1 MWTWL
6 MAALVG
12 GLAGCAPKT
21 GTVPKVDHGATVVA
35 ALNGSAQLADVGG
48 EIARQRDDRVGCLV
62 GRSLG
67 VALRSSA
74 EAVAARA
81 APVIP
86 GVEVDVAACLALGPD
101 VVGEEVAEEVELA
114 VHGAL
119 GMAEALL
126 QTQAVAL
133 RERDCPGVQWGLAA
147 LAFARGAV
155 EPVVAE
161 VRVPDGLL
169 TIPTVPVGLE
179 VCG

>member
-74 EAVAARA
+74 EAVGARA

-86 GVEVDVAACLALGPD
+86 GVEVDVGGCLDVGSE
-101 VVGEEVAEEVELA
+101 VVGRDVGPEVELA
-114 VHGAL
+114 VLGAL
-119 GMAEALL
+119 GMAEAILE
-126 QTQAVAL
+126 TQAVAL
-133 RERDCPGVQWGLAA
+133 RERDCVGVQWGLAA
-147 LAFARGAV
+147 LVFARGAV

-161 VRVPDGLL
+161 VRRPDGVLA
-169 TIPTVPVGLE
+169 IPTVSVGLE